1 MKGLVVVPHAFS
13 LPLRLAAVAAFALAA
28 CSDDDNAGTDTV
40 SDTAPDTAVDTAID
54 SAIPEDSTA
63 TTDDATTVETTPET
77 TAETVDETTPTETVV
92 TRPVCEDHAVACQDQ
107 QIQNLGLS
115 QTASGGAITEEG
127 ATPSEF
133 LTHIDATA
141 GGIDGTKGYT
151 YARFTEGGLVAV
163 ALSDYDALESKNW
176 DIAFRRFVVRLNSG
190 ISGPGCIVAGRTSPD
205 TDFDDLSA
213 VPASVTFHDEQY
225 FTTDGC
231 EYVPDTSGI
240 GAPQTV
246 LSSYWSYPGCVAMTG
261 NVYVIWLADGRA
273 VKFQVISYYTPAV
286 QKNCDDNGEITVPS
300 GGGNFRIRW
309 AFVD

>member
-1 MKGLVVVPHAFS
+1 MKGPAVAPHASSFS
-13 LPLRLAAVAAFALAA
+13 LRLAVLAALALVA
-28 CSDDDNAGTDTV
+28 CGEDDDTGTDTA
-40 SDTAPDTAVDTAID
+40 SDTSVDTAVD
-54 SAIPEDSTA
+54 SALPEDSAA
-63 TTDDATTVETTPET
+63 TTEDTTSAETTEETAAETTPG
-77 TAETVDETTPTETVV
+77 ETVI
-92 TRPVCEDHAVACQDQ
+92 RPVCEDHAVACQDQ
-107 QIQNLGLS
+107 QIQNLGLG

-127 ATPSEF
+127 TTQGEF

-141 GGIDGTKGYT
+141 GGMDGTKGYT

-190 ISGPGCIVAGRTSPD
+190 ISGPGCIVGGRTSPD

-261 NVYVIWLADGRA
+261 NVYLIWLADGRA
-273 VKFQVISYYTPAV
+273 VKFQVVSYYTPSV

-309 AFVD
+309 ALLD